1 MNGVNNMGYHSIKDL
16 VDLCKANKCELWQ
29 VIMRDN
35 ANEHMI
41 SEKQVFDNMKL
52 MYAAMKKADN
62 DYNKNLKSPS
72 EMAGGDGEL
81 MHIYNKSGKN
91 ICGDFIS
98 TAMEKAI
105 KMGESNAC
113 MKRIQ
118 KEYEDKIHIRIGI
131 ELGLQTHL
139 QEFYQ
144 KLTQQYPFDFV
155 IGSVHLVDGKD
166 PYYREGF
173 AELSDRE
180 LYRKGFENTL
190 ENLQHVTAF
199 DVLGHLDYVVRYGTY
214 KEKEYSQT
222 EFSDIID
229 EILKR
234 VIELGKGI
242 ELNTAGWKYG
252 LPFCNPHPDVL
263 KRYRELGGEI
273 ITIGADGHKPEHIA
287 YDFGKVNDVL
297 KACGFKYYTE
307 FEERKPIFKQ
317 LT

>member
-1 MNGVNNMGYHSIKDL
+1 M
-16 VDLCKANKCELWQ
+16 
-29 VIMRDN
+29 
-35 ANEHMI
+35 
-41 SEKQVFDNMKL
+41 
-52 MYAAMKKADN
+52 
-62 DYNKNLKSPS
+62 
-72 EMAGGDGEL
+72 
-81 MHIYNKSGKN
+81 
-91 ICGDFIS
+91 
-98 TAMEKAI
+98 
-105 KMGESNAC
+105 
-113 MKRIQ
+113 
-118 KEYEDKIHIRIGI
+118 
-131 ELGLQTHL
+131 QTHL

-144 KLTQQYPFDFV
+144 KLTQQCPFDFV

-222 EFSDIID
+222 EFADIID

-252 LPFCNPHPDVL
+252 LPFCNPHPDIL